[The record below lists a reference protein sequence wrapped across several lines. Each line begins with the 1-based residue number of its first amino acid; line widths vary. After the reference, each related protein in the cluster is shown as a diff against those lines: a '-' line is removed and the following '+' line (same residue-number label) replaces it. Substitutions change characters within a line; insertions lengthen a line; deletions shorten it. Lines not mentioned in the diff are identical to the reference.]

1 MGQEWLGP
9 SYFFISLVLGPLNS
23 LLEESTDPNR
33 YTAKAK
39 FCFCK
44 NNKRIIIRE
53 DAKNQIKRRRRSAD
67 ARTNELTDELSNRLT
82 N

>member
-1 MGQEWLGP
+1 VGQEWLGT

-23 LLEESTDPNR
+23 LLEESTNPNR

-44 NNKRIIIRE
+44 NNKRMIINKKINIYIE
-53 DAKNQIKRRRRSAD
+53 FWKFGK
-67 ARTNELTDELSNRLT
+67 
-82 N
+82 

>member
-44 NNKRIIIRE
+44 NNKRMIIKPIVPCMAACAATRE
-53 DAKNQIKRRRRSAD
+53 RATRCASPARR
-67 ARTNELTDELSNRLT
+67 
-82 N
+82 